1 MKLSQ
6 AAQILQGE
14 LKGMDAIFY
23 GASTD
28 TRLIQAGQ
36 LFFAWKGDKHDA
48 HNFLDSIEA
57 KGAIGAVVERY
68 TPSVNISQIV
78 VKDSQKALGILA
90 KAWMADWQG
99 TTVALTG
106 SNGKTT
112 LKEMIASILRGK
124 GATLATEGN
133 YNNHVGCP
141 LTILKLTDQYEYA
154 VLEMGA
160 NHFEEIRYLTHIACP
175 DVAILNNA
183 GPCHLEGFGSI
194 EGVARAKG
202 EIFEGLKA
210 GGTAIIN
217 ADDDYADYWQSLN
230 TEHRVLTFGIR
241 NTADVMAKNISG
253 QSFDLVIHGQSIRVT
268 LALVGIHNIL
278 NACAAAA
285 ATYALGAS
293 LDEIKTGLE
302 NLHCVKGRLEKIQL
316 SDHHILLN
324 DAYNG
329 NPASLRAGIDAL
341 EGIADHTWLVLG
353 DMRELGTQAVQMH
366 EECGRYAKVR
376 GFDQLLALGEMAA
389 KSAEAFGEGGQVY
402 ADHDAI
408 IDHIN
413 QTLATLKDESVAI
426 LVKGSNSMK
435 MYLIAEA
442 MVQKEKEV

>member
-14 LKGMDAIFY
+14 LKGIDAIFY

-78 VKDSQKALGILA
+78 VKDSQKALGMLA
-90 KAWMADWQG
+90 KAWMDDWQG

-160 NHFEEIRYLTHIACP
+160 NHFDEIRYLTHIARP

-202 EIFEGLKA
+202 EIFEGLKP
-210 GGTAIIN
+210 GGAAIIN
-217 ADDDYADYWQSLN
+217 QDDDYADYWHSLN
-230 TEHRVLTFGIR
+230 TENRILTFGIR
-241 NTADVMAKNISG
+241 NNADVMAKNISG
-253 QSFDLVIHGQSIRVT
+253 QSFDLVIHGQSVPVT

-285 ATYALGAS
+285 ATFALGAT

-389 KSAEAFGEGGQVY
+389 KSAKAFGEGGQVY
-402 ADHDAI
+402 ADHDGI

-413 QTLATLKDESVAI
+413 QALATLKDESVAI